1 MAHSQARAWWAD
13 VQHLRDDYERTDE
26 ARRRADEAD
35 LASRRAIRER
45 GHVDAEVSLTRS
57 SAEHASRDGHAP
69 SGAELGDATTPQR
82 HRVDDVAAPPRR
94 GSDAPFASRRG
105 GHTDGGLDP
114 RRGHH
119 VDLPP
124 APRVR
129 QGIAPAGVP
138 SGGPRAK
145 GDATP
150 GRVTVEIR
158 GRTVPAPA
166 VPRATEVGDR
176 RRPPRRAA
184 ERVGTRPD
192 RVAMWALLMGLLLI
206 LVAIGTADA
215 PAVSALLLR

>member
-1 MAHSQARAWWAD
+1 MPHSEARAWWAD

-35 LASRRAIRER
+35 LAARRATRER
-45 GHVDAEVSLTRS
+45 GHVDAEVSF
-57 SAEHASRDGHAP
+57 AG
-69 SGAELGDATTPQR
+69 GDAGQ
-82 HRVDDVAAPPRR
+82 APRR
-94 GSDAPFASRRG
+94 GSDGAPFAPRRG
-105 GHTDGGLDP
+105 GHAEGGPDLYSG
-114 RRGHH
+114 RH

-129 QGIAPAGVP
+129 QGIAPIGAP
-138 SGGPRAK
+138 PRGPRTK
-145 GDATP
+145 GDAIP

-158 GRTVPAPA
+158 GRTVPAAA
-166 VPRATEVGDR
+166 VPRAPDGER

-184 ERVGTRPD
+184 ERVGARPD

-206 LVAIGTADA
+206 LVALGTADA

>member
-1 MAHSQARAWWAD
+1 MPHSEARAWWAE

-35 LASRRAIRER
+35 LASRRATRER

-57 SAEHASRDGHAP
+57 SADG
-69 SGAELGDATTPQR
+69 ATF
-82 HRVDDVAAPPRR
+82 APRR
-94 GSDAPFASRRG
+94 GAHG
-105 GHTDGGLDP
+105 DGGLDP

-129 QGIAPAGVP
+129 QGIAP
-138 SGGPRAK
+138 SGAAPRGPRAK
-145 GDATP
+145 GDAIP

-158 GRTVPAPA
+158 GRTVPAAA
-166 VPRATEVGDR
+166 VPRTVEGER
-176 RRPPRRAA
+176 RRPPRRPA

-206 LVAIGTADA
+206 LVALGTADA

>member
-1 MAHSQARAWWAD
+1 MAHSEARAWWAD

-35 LASRRAIRER
+35 LASRRATRER
-45 GHVDAEVSLTRS
+45 GHVDAEVSSIGTLARR
-57 SAEHASRDGHAP
+57 EQDEG
-69 SGAELGDATTPQR
+69 LG
-82 HRVDDVAAPPRR
+82 PPRR
-94 GSDAPFASRRG
+94 SSEPAAFGPRRG
-105 GHTDGGLDP
+105 GRPDGGLDP

-129 QGIAPAGVP
+129 QGTPPVGGTP
-138 SGGPRAK
+138 PRGPRTK

-166 VPRATEVGDR
+166 VPRSVEVER
-176 RRPPRRAA
+176 RRPQRRAV
-184 ERVGTRPD
+184 ERVGARPD
-192 RVAMWALLMGLLLI
+192 RVAMWALMMGLLLI
-206 LVAIGTADA
+206 LVALGTADT
-215 PAVSALLLR
+215 PAVSSLLSR